1 MRNAEPPGRPGGFV
15 LGVTRPRG
23 KIVNWMDM
31 AKTFFLYLFALLL
44 CLPASARAGQRVMV
58 YSNPARAAE
67 VDDTARYYH
76 GRYYPQLRL
85 VRAEDLKKED
95 DVALLVGAPAGF
107 PAMQAALSRFGIKTD
122 GATLNVGGAVYS
134 KNSGLALRWREAGAD
149 AELRTGP
156 FWQAPWATFYVSTT
170 AAEAALSGAGDDA
183 ATYFV
188 SYPSYPR
195 ALVLRR
201 GTLTLSSG
209 GYRFDGSE
217 ELAADPCGDFQR
229 RVRSS
234 TGTYITYYYKAGSWA
249 EQTIAEFIPRT
260 EREMAELKD
269 YFGIAKMKPM
279 SYYLYDSRA
288 EKEACTGVYGNGHA
302 MPNAGEPEV
311 FAVHCST
318 LSATGKHE
326 FVHLFAEE
334 HWGRGPEKLLREGIA
349 VEQDRSGSGKPL
361 SYWGPELRR
370 RKALAT
376 LKTLLTDKSYWFQNS
391 SEAYAAAGHF
401 ADFLIRKFGKEK
413 YRQAYPLVLNDAN
426 ALRVFGEDLAAL
438 EKAWLAQIDAE
449 EAAAK

>member
-1 MRNAEPPGRPGGFV
+1 MKKPFSLCLVPF
-15 LGVTRPRG
+15 
-23 KIVNWMDM
+23 
-31 AKTFFLYLFALLL
+31 LL
-44 CLPASARAGQRVMV
+44 CLSAAASRAEQRVMA
-58 YSNPARAAE
+58 YSNPANAAE

-85 VRAEDLKKED
+85 VRAEDLKKGD

-122 GATLNVGGAVYS
+122 GATLNVDS

-149 AELRTGP
+149 AELRTGA
-156 FWQAPWATFYVSTT
+156 FWQAPWATFYVST
-170 AAEAALSGAGDDA
+170 AAAAAALSGSGDGA
-183 ATYFV
+183 AAYFI
-188 SYPSYPR
+188 SYPSYPK

-201 GTLTLSSG
+201 GKLTASSG
-209 GYRFDGSE
+209 SYRFDASE

-229 RVRSS
+229 RLRSS

-249 EQTIAEFIPRT
+249 EQTINDFIPRT
-260 EREMAELKD
+260 EKEMAELAA
-269 YFGIAKMKPM
+269 YFGIEKMKPM

-334 HWGRGPEKLLREGIA
+334 YWGRGPEKLLREGIA
-349 VEQDRSGSGKPL
+349 VEQDRGWSGKPF

-370 RKALAT
+370 RKALPT
-376 LKTLLTDKSYWFQNS
+376 LKTLLTDKSYWFRNS

-401 ADFLIRKFGKEK
+401 ADFLIRRFGKEK
-413 YRQAYPLVLNDAN
+413 YRQAYPLELNDAN

-438 EKAWLAQIDAE
+438 EKAWQAQIDAE